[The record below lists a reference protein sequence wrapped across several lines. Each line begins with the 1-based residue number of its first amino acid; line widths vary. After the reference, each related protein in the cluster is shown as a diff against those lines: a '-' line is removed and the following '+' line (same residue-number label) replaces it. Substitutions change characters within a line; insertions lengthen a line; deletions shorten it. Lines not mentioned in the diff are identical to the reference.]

1 MPRLCPGVHPPGVR
15 YPETTMADAAKPY
28 QDLTSPQSV
37 DDLMQPGAGTVVI
50 DFWSTTCG
58 PCRAMAPD
66 WEQVAQHFGDSP
78 VRFVKIQTDAHPELA
93 APFRIRS
100 VPTLLFVHD
109 GEILDAVVG
118 RMDARRLAR
127 KVEWLLGK
135 ARGGGFL
142 SRLFGSR
149 KEAAP

>member
-1 MPRLCPGVHPPGVR
+1 
-15 YPETTMADAAKPY
+15 MAQADKAY
-28 QDLTSPQSV
+28 DDLTTPDAV

-66 WEQVAQHFGDSP
+66 WEQVAQHYGDAP
-78 VRFVKIQTDAHPELA
+78 VRFAKIQTDAHPELA

-118 RMDARRLAR
+118 RMDARRLAK
-127 KVEWLLGK
+127 KVDWLLGK
-135 ARGGGFL
+135 AQRGGLF
-142 SRLFGSR
+142 SRLFGR
-149 KEAAP
+149 RA